1 MRVFGV
7 FFGGRT
13 RNKLCDVVQKGV
25 LGGLQT
31 QTQSGCGGGE
41 ILKRSHFSPNNTIGN
56 DWEEIQ
62 GRKKK
67 HQADSDSYISPHH
80 HFLCLQSPHNT
91 FFETPQ
97 KHSQL

>member
-1 MRVFGV
+1 MARARERQCIESRHDAKPLLTPMRVFGV

-41 ILKRSHFSPNNTIGN
+41 ILKRSHFAPNNTIGN

-67 HQADSDSYISPHH
+67 
-80 HFLCLQSPHNT
+80 
-91 FFETPQ
+91 TPGGF
-97 KHSQL
+97 